1 MELRRTLQAG
11 ARRALGRA
19 LRHVDAAGR
28 PIQAAALPWRRGTG
42 GDVELL
48 LVTGR
53 GGRRWI
59 VPKGWPMRGKSL
71 AEAAARE
78 AWEEAG
84 VRGRPRERALGRFPH
99 RKDHPLLGWIEF
111 SVLLFPLAV
120 EAEAEEWPERGQ
132 RARRWLPRDE
142 AARRVDSPG
151 LARLLRRFRPDR

>member
-19 LRHVDAAGR
+19 LRHLDAAGR
-28 PIQAAALPWRRGTG
+28 PIQAAALPWRVGDG

-53 GGRRWI
+53 GGRSWI

-71 AEAAARE
+71 AGSAAQE

-84 VRGRPRERALGRFPH
+84 VRGRVGERPLGRFHH
-99 RKDHPLLGWIEF
+99 RKDHPLLGRVEF

-120 EAEAEEWPERGQ
+120 DAEAEEWPERGQ
-132 RARRWLPRDE
+132 RARRWLPRGE
-142 AARRVDSPG
+142 AARTVASPG
-151 LARLLRRFRPDR
+151 LAKLLRGFRPGR